1 MTRFDKCLIYLDK
14 ILNMKKSSSATSKA
28 GYSPKNNPAQVVS
41 DRDFTSDYL
50 EVNDSNSIAYSS
62 NWESFFQATQR
73 GVLVADVLKV
83 MALGPFKAEFYCDAL
98 DISTKTLDRHV
109 AEKKRLNPND
119 SELLLK
125 WKAMYIQGK
134 ETFDSYDAFGGWLQ
148 KPAFGLNGIVPK
160 ELMKTSR
167 GIDLIINELKRI
179 EWGQLA

>member
-1 MTRFDKCLIYLDK
+1 
-14 ILNMKKSSSATSKA
+14 MKKPSVFTSKTV
-28 GYSPKNNPAQVVS
+28 YKLKNTPAQVVS
-41 DRDFTSDYL
+41 DKDFSSDYL

-62 NWESFFQATQR
+62 NWESFFQTTQR

-83 MALGPFKAEFYCDAL
+83 MAMGPFKAEFYCDAL
-98 DISTKTLDRHV
+98 DISTKTLDRHI

-125 WKAMYIQGK
+125 WKAMYAQGK
-134 ETFDSYDAFGGWLQ
+134 ETFDSYDAFGSWLQ

-167 GIDLIINELKRI
+167 GVDLIINELKRI